1 MSAENEVG
9 NIVGGTVTNITNF
22 GAFVKLDTTQEE
34 GLVHISEIA
43 NKYVNDISQFLEVG
57 DKVQVKILEKTNDNK
72 LKFSIKQAKELEE
85 KEEKEEKA
93 LFIHKKSKNV
103 DFEDKLNGFM
113 KKSEE
118 KLIDIRRNL
127 KNKQGIVKRKK
138 RK

>member
-9 NIVGGTVTNITNF
+9 NIVGGTVTNITNL

-72 LKFSIKQAKELEE
+72 LKFSIKQAKDLEE